1 MLPVDILS
9 IAQIEAVV
17 KSLHHYGCRYFCMK
31 VKPLMKGFFN
41 IFEDVFTDF
50 VLISMVFMEIVK
62 NQKFFSVMKI
72 LIFPKI
78 SVIML
83 L

>member
-1 MLPVDILS
+1 
-9 IAQIEAVV
+9 
-17 KSLHHYGCRYFCMK
+17 MK
-31 VKPLMKGFFN
+31 VNPLMKGFFN

>member
-1 MLPVDILS
+1 
-9 IAQIEAVV
+9 
-17 KSLHHYGCRYFCMK
+17 MK

-62 NQKFFSVMKI
+62 NQKFFSVMEI

>member
-1 MLPVDILS
+1 
-9 IAQIEAVV
+9 
-17 KSLHHYGCRYFCMK
+17 MK

-83 L
+83 LEAKINNARENR